1 MYKIVNFRL
10 SVYKRL
16 KTHLKETPKIMCN
29 GSVVNIIDEN
39 FPDNNY
45 PILCDNGERYSFGGK
60 NYKKGPNLT
69 ICYKENEPIIDGRL
83 VSDIT
88 FAFRF
93 KHLLEG
99 LRATDPSEEE
109 ELDYFLRIADKL
121 LRYQIS
127 TATEQNEI
135 DYLKRLGQI

>member
-1 MYKIVNFRL
+1 MYKIINFRL

-16 KTHLKETPKIMCN
+16 KKQLKETPKIICDGN
-29 GSVVNIIDEN
+29 VINIVDEN
-39 FPDNNY
+39 FQDNNY

-69 ICYKENEPIIDGRL
+69 ICYKENGPIIDGRI
-83 VSDIT
+83 VNDIT
-88 FAFRF
+88 FALRF
-93 KHLLEG
+93 NHFLGG

-109 ELDYFLRIADKL
+109 ELDYFLRIANKL

-127 TATEQNEI
+127 TATDQNEI
-135 DYLKRLGQI
+135 DYLKRLGQM